1 MEKDEKMKISFR
13 QIMYRYAQI
22 LTYNKLENSITIF
35 VNGFLLMILYVGFSA
50 HTLPVEV
57 IPYAYRD
64 KLLMFYVITTILL
77 VLSRIFWCW
86 YHQQRFAGAVEVI
99 SNYVNVIVITILIG
113 WLTKIDTKTL
123 IMGITIV
130 VLFNIVIYVVR
141 LLGSQ
146 KLPMYMLFSVVIFAV
161 VTTFLYLFTGV
172 DFFIKISFI
181 PMACIVSSRIIPYWL
196 MLDTPY
202 RRNLIKEFGPKDI
215 DKSAIFVS
223 KKKSK

>member
-1 MEKDEKMKISFR
+1 MKISFR
-13 QIMYRYAQI
+13 QILYRYAQI

-35 VNGFLLMILYVGFSA
+35 INGFLLMILYVGFSA
-50 HTLPVEV
+50 HTLPVKI
-57 IPYAYRD
+57 IPYVYRD
-64 KLLMFYVITTILL
+64 KLLTFYVITTIML
-77 VLSRIFWCW
+77 VLSRIFWRW
-86 YHQQRFAGAVEVI
+86 YHQQMFAGAVEVI

-113 WLTKIDTKTL
+113 WLTKIDAKTL
-123 IMGITIV
+123 IVGITIV
-130 VLFNIVIYVVR
+130 ILFNIVIYVVR

-146 KLPMYMLFSVVIFAV
+146 KIPMYMLFSVVILAV
-161 VTTFLYLFTGV
+161 VTTFLYSFTRV
-172 DFFIKISFI
+172 DIFIKISFI
-181 PMACIVSSRIIPYWL
+181 PMACILISRIIPYWL

>member
-1 MEKDEKMKISFR
+1 MKISFR
-13 QIMYRYAQI
+13 QILYRYAQI

-35 VNGFLLMILYVGFSA
+35 INGFLLMILYVGFSA
-50 HTLPVEV
+50 HTLPVKI
-57 IPYAYRD
+57 IPYVYRD
-64 KLLMFYVITTILL
+64 KLLTFYVITTIML
-77 VLSRIFWCW
+77 VLSRIFWRW
-86 YHQQRFAGAVEVI
+86 YHQQMFAGAVEVI

-113 WLTKIDTKTL
+113 WLTKIDAKTL
-123 IMGITIV
+123 IVGITIV
-130 VLFNIVIYVVR
+130 ILFNIVIYVVR

-146 KLPMYMLFSVVIFAV
+146 KIPMYMLFSVVILAV
-161 VTTFLYLFTGV
+161 VTTFLYSFTRV
-172 DFFIKISFI
+172 DIFIKISFI
-181 PMACIVSSRIIPYWL
+181 PMACILSSRIIPYWL